1 MGKRSID
8 IYKALTA
15 ATLLVFLFS
24 SCYKTDPD
32 KISDDITW
40 KPDISLPVGETEFSL
55 TSAPD
60 EVPPFRYSKI
70 LYDTLDFGISD
81 IFGSREEIDSMMFK
95 INLVNEFPTECD
107 IIIFYPEY
115 GQGLDY
121 DRSLTGD
128 EPIIIAPGKIDAEG
142 KSTIPSKKQVDIWV
156 TSNQV
161 DQLFTADILVV
172 RVLINDLIVTQPIK
186 NNITNYKL
194 TAGLGLRAKLVY
206 EQ

>member
-1 MGKRSID
+1 MGKRNIN
-8 IYKALTA
+8 IYKAFATA
-15 ATLLVFLFS
+15 FLLAFLLF

-32 KISDDITW
+32 KISDDIKW
-40 KPDISLPVGETEFSL
+40 KPDVSLPMGETELSL
-55 TSAPD
+55 TSVPD
-60 EVPPFRYSKI
+60 KVPPFRYSKI

-81 IFGSREEIDSMMFK
+81 IFDSRGEIDSMMFR
-95 INLVNEFPTECD
+95 INLVNEFPAECD
-107 IIIFYPEY
+107 VIIFYPEY

-128 EPIIIAPGKIDAEG
+128 EPIVIAPGKIDSDG
-142 KSTIPSKKQVDIWV
+142 KSTIPSKKQVDIWL
-156 TSNQV
+156 TSKQV

-172 RVLINDLIVTQPIK
+172 RGLINDLIVTQPVK
-186 NNITNYKL
+186 DNITNYKF